1 MVSSE
6 YERVKRAV
14 AIIDERDDTQDQRI
28 ASLEA
33 SLSDAVQ
40 RIKHLESRLAVI
52 ESQQSRSA

>member
-1 MVSSE
+1 MTSGE

-33 SLSDAVQ
+33 SLSEAIQ
-40 RIKHLESRLAVI
+40 RISHLERRISDLEIQKPRG
-52 ESQQSRSA
+52 R